1 MAWPVSEDYQTVIA
15 GPHQVQRVADVIVGG
30 VVTYRDLPVTGGTI
44 TVDSRQRVRRQC
56 SLTITPTLP
65 IGTYEVRGALATNL
79 NGIDGTHPLRW
90 TGPEIRV
97 RHGVVFPNGLVEWV
111 PVGVFRID
119 GGMGSLLQDQPVQ
132 VTGASR
138 ESWLIDDN
146 RDGGTYTTTGGLATS
161 LIRTRI
167 LATAA
172 NAEVLISTRR
182 DRVVPASSADDADAW
197 ATVERLARSIGA
209 VAYADADGRFIVT
222 DQPSKETAEPVALLK
237 PGTDGTLVSAH
248 GGGSRADVVTGVS
261 VTGATPTGATAPVWA
276 AAYNDDSTSPTRRG
290 DPSAGLFGWKVLQ
303 MADSSL
309 TSEDDCRRM
318 AVAELAKRSG
328 VAAGVDLTAV
338 PMPHLEA
345 LDVIDV
351 ATDPERIAQ
360 SVSRHVVDAY
370 TLDLSAGGTFPVTT
384 RDLGLVVV

>member
-15 GPHQVQRVADVIVGG
+15 GPHRVQRVADVIVGG
-30 VVTYRDLPVTGGTI
+30 TVAYRDLPVTGGRI

-65 IGTYEVRGALATNL
+65 IGAYEVRGALATTL
-79 NGIDGTHPLRW
+79 TGIDATHPLRW
-90 TGPEIRV
+90 TGPEIRI
-97 RHGVVFPNGLVEWV
+97 RHGVTFPDGLVEWI
-111 PVGVFRID
+111 PAGVFRID
-119 GGMGSLLQDQPVQ
+119 SGMGSLLEDQPVQ
-132 VTGASR
+132 ATGASR

-161 LIRTRI
+161 LIRARI

-172 NAEVLISTRR
+172 DAQVLISTRR

-209 VAYADADGRFIVT
+209 VAYCDADGRFIVT
-222 DQPSKETAEPVALLK
+222 DQPSKDSQPVALLK
-237 PGTDGTLVSAH
+237 PGADGTLVSAH
-248 GGGSRADVVTGVS
+248 GGGSRTDVVTGVS
-261 VTGATPTGATAPVWA
+261 VTGATPTGASAPVWA
-276 AAYNDDSTSPTRRG
+276 VAYNDDVTSPTRRG
-290 DPSAGLFGWKVLQ
+290 DPSAGMFGWRVLQ
-303 MADSSL
+303 MTDGSL
-309 TSEDDCRRM
+309 TSPDDCHRM

-328 VAAGVDLTAV
+328 VATGVDLTAV

-370 TLDLSAGGTFPVTT
+370 TLDLAPGGAFPVTT